1 MARTAMRAAS
11 EECERRL
18 DRYLQGETT
27 TLDAEEVLAKYLR
40 P

>member
-1 MARTAMRAAS
+1 MRAAS

-27 TLDAEEVLAKYLR
+27 TLDTEEVLAKYLR